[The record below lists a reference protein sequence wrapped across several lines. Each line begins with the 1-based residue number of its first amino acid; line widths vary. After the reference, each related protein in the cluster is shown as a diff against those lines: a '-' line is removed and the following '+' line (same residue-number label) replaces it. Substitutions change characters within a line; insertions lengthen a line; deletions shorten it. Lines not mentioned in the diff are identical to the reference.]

1 MSRRQEAKPKL
12 GQSWTNC
19 NKIQCEY
26 LMTTQSVHDR
36 TNGNAFYLDL
46 TVRCPSGVLDDSSA
60 NASDSFQVKL
70 LDSFTLQITF
80 KSQHSVDLMWGEH
93 QNVHDVHDTL
103 CSESSLAILHNA
115 RSAATSN
122 FTRQVPQVFTL
133 ALPVACTKVLSV
145 KPKPYNFNTV
155 IPDVREL
162 FFPLVIN
169 IQIDYKDTARV
180 ESEGFQSPNRPG
192 VGLGGGGRVGGP
204 NQNGHQPPTPPFGG
218 GNNQQQVPQ
227 QQHPT
232 GYQYQTQNSI
242 NPNQASQ
249 GGASVPSESM
259 SSASA
264 STNSGARFRREQSTF
279 NAGLQRGMHEFAATV
294 QNGQNN
300 MLGHQAA
307 LNRKIEDIQNQ
318 LLLAQAQ
325 ARTLHQAQQQHEV
338 GAGRSALNTERQEPT
353 SFSLEGEEVENHQQ
367 FYSPNNQHHGASYI
381 DDTSSTSY

>member
-1 MSRRQEAKPKL
+1 
-12 GQSWTNC
+12 
-19 NKIQCEY
+19 
-26 LMTTQSVHDR
+26 MTTQTVHDR
-36 TNGNAFYLDL
+36 TNGNAFYLDIS
-46 TVRCPSGVLDDSSA
+46 VRCPSGVLDDNSA
-60 NASDSFQVKL
+60 NPSDSFQVEL
-70 LDSFTLQITF
+70 LDSCTLQITF

-103 CSESSLAILHNA
+103 CSESSLANLHNA

-122 FTRQVPQVFTL
+122 FTKQVPQVFTL
-133 ALPVACTKVLSV
+133 ALPLACTKILTV

-155 IPDVREL
+155 IPGVRDL

-180 ESEGFQSPNRPG
+180 QSEGFQSPTRPG
-192 VGLGGGGRVGGP
+192 VGLGGGGGVGGP
-204 NQNGHQPPTPPFGG
+204 NQYNHQPPTPPFGG

-227 QQHPT
+227 QQYPA
-232 GYQYQTQNSI
+232 GYQNQTQNSI

-249 GGASVPSESM
+249 GGPPASVPSESM

-279 NAGLQRGMHEFAATV
+279 NAGLQRGMHEFAASV
-294 QNGQNN
+294 QTGQNN
-300 MLGHQAA
+300 LLGHQAA

-325 ARTLHQAQQQHEV
+325 ARTLHQAHQHSV
-338 GAGRSALNTERQEPT
+338 LGGPGRSALNTERTEPT
-353 SFSLEGEEVENHQQ
+353 SFSFQAEEEENHQQ

-381 DDTSSTSY
+381 DDTSSTSF